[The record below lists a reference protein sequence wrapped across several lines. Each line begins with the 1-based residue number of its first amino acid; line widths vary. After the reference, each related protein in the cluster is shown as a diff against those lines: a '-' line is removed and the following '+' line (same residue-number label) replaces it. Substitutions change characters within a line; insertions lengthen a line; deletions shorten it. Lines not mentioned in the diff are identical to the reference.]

1 MCCAERE
8 SQRVI
13 LAAMQLK
20 GLERV
25 GKRLATRAIAAF
37 MGPPPKSGVRGA
49 RPDWRDRQYRV
60 LFLRHD
66 RIGDMNLT
74 TGVLR
79 AIAESHPTI
88 QLDVLASTIN
98 APVLRNESY
107 VHEVIPFDRNAPLA
121 FPRVAREL
129 RRRQYDAVI
138 DCMVTAPSLTT
149 LLLMLA
155 SGARHRIGVAE
166 RGNDFAYTLPVPSRD
181 NATHIVDK
189 LGALV
194 TAFGLQPTACDLRPR
209 LHLTAE
215 ERAWGERAWAAAGS
229 EGERHR
235 PRVLRLL
242 VNVSAGRAFRFWPNE
257 RFVDVI
263 RRARARHSAI
273 DVVLIAS
280 PNEAER
286 ARQIANATSTVWVAT
301 PSVRDA
307 FALVATSDAVFT
319 PDTSIAHAAT
329 AFEKSAVVMFVR
341 HMSALWAPYRAAA
354 GTTLESATDTL
365 EPISADLAADALLRV
380 LDAASFGAA
389 RRDA

>member
-1 MCCAERE
+1 
-8 SQRVI
+8 
-13 LAAMQLK
+13 MQLK
-20 GLERV
+20 AVERLA
-25 GKRLATRAIAAF
+25 KRLTTRAIAGL
-37 MGPPPKSGVRGA
+37 MGESARGE
-49 RPDWRDRQYRV
+49 RPDWRARHYRV

-66 RIGDMNLT
+66 RIGDMILS
-74 TGVLR
+74 TGILR
-79 AIAESHPTI
+79 AIADTYPTI
-88 QLDVLASTIN
+88 QLDVLASRSN

-107 VHEVIPFDRNAPLA
+107 LHDVLVFDKHAPGS
-121 FPRVAREL
+121 FPRTWSEL

-166 RGNDFAYTLPVPSRD
+166 RGNDFAYTLPVPPRD
-181 NATHIVDK
+181 SATHIVDK

-280 PNEAER
+280 PNEAAR

-307 FALVATSDAVFT
+307 F
-319 PDTSIAHAAT
+319 
-329 AFEKSAVVMFVR
+329 
-341 HMSALWAPYRAAA
+341 
-354 GTTLESATDTL
+354 
-365 EPISADLAADALLRV
+365 
-380 LDAASFGAA
+380 
-389 RRDA
+389 